1 MEVIL
6 LERVENLGN
15 LGDQIK
21 VKPGYARNYLLPK
34 GKATEAT
41 ETNIAKFEARRAE
54 LEKAAADTLSRA
66 QARVAELDGMV
77 VTIAANAAGEGR
89 LFGSVGPAEIA
100 QAVTAGGHE
109 LAKREVQMPEG
120 PIRQTGEYDVI
131 LRLHSDVETTVRVNV
146 VAAA

>member
-6 LERVENLGN
+6 LERVENLGK
-15 LGDQIK
+15 LGDRVK
-21 VKPGYARNYLLPK
+21 VKPGYARNYLLPQ

-41 ETNIAKFEARRAE
+41 EANVAKFEARRAE
-54 LEKAAADTLSRA
+54 LEKVAADAFSTAQTRA
-66 QARVAELDGMV
+66 AELAGTI

-100 QAVTAGGHE
+100 QAVNAAGHE

-120 PIRQTGEYDVI
+120 PIRQIGEYDVT
-131 LRLHSDVETTVRVNV
+131 LRLHSDVEATIRVNV